1 MSHWWRTY
9 PTPIASHIKV
19 WKSWI
24 GIRKIQKVSEQPICF
39 LTVDTYFCLWIL
51 FKDPGLCIVRHPSVN
66 PRGKFSMGLSS
77 AQCTS
82 EFLSLHSVSH
92 GKFVLN
98 AAWIPFQVLC
108 LWISD
113 LKTMGET
120 LVKATKANLPWN
132 MQRLLGFEG
141 SVCFQ
146 VLEIKLGCS
155 YVR

>member
-1 MSHWWRTY
+1 MKNLSNSNCQPHQGLEILNWDKKDPEGEWTAHLLPDSGHLLLSLDTIQRPRSLHCATSFSE
-9 PTPIASHIKV
+9 PTWEV
-19 WKSWI
+19 LY
-24 GIRKIQKVSEQPICF
+24 GIVFSS
-39 LTVDTYFCLWIL
+39 VYLWIPL
-51 FKDPGLCIVRHPSVN
+51 PSFCVT
-66 PRGKFSMGLSS
+66 RQVCLER
-77 AQCTS
+77 C
-82 EFLSLHSVSH
+82 L
-92 GKFVLN
+92 
-98 AAWIPFQVLC
+98 IPFQVLC